1 MKELLVTGG
10 AGYIGSNVVTAL
22 IAAGHHVVIVDN
34 LSTGY
39 RELLHPE
46 AVFYEGSLQDRTF
59 LDAVFAAHDF
69 EAVFHLAAFSVV
81 VESQSQPEKY
91 SANNVEAGRVLLD
104 AMLAH
109 GCTKLI
115 FSSSASVYGEP
126 QFLPITEE
134 HPRQPVSVYGKT
146 KAAFEDL
153 LSEYEARGLRFLSFR
168 YFNAAGASS
177 DARYGE
183 LHEPETHLIR
193 SVFKKLSKN
202 EAVEVYGTDYD
213 TPDGTCL
220 RDYLHVTDI
229 AEAHRLGLSYLARLD
244 AKSAFVN
251 LGTETAHSVLDVVK
265 HCARV
270 MGTAARIREC
280 EPRSGDVPTLLASCG
295 KARELLGWKAT
306 KSLDDMIESAWAFEK
321 QRLAL

>member
-10 AGYIGSNVVTAL
+10 AGYIGSNLVAML
-22 IAAGHHVVIVDN
+22 IEAGHRVVIVDN
-34 LSTGY
+34 LSTGH

-59 LDAVFAAHDF
+59 LDSVFAEHSF

-81 VESQSQPEKY
+81 VESQSEPEKY
-91 SANNVEAGRVLLD
+91 IANNVEAGRVLLD

-109 GCTKLI
+109 GCTRLI
-115 FSSSASVYGEP
+115 FSSSASVYGVP
-126 QFLPITEE
+126 QVLPLTEE
-134 HPRQPVSVYGKT
+134 HPRNPVSVYGKT
-146 KAAFEDL
+146 KAAFEDV
-153 LSEYEARGLRFLSFR
+153 LSEYDAKGLRFLSFR

-177 DARYGE
+177 DARFGE

-193 SVFKKLSKN
+193 SVFKKLEKN

-229 AEAHRLGLSYLARLD
+229 AEAHRLGLEHLAGG
-244 AKSAFVN
+244 KPSAFVN
-251 LGTETAHSVLDVVK
+251 LGTETSHSVLDVVK
-265 HCARV
+265 RCARI
-270 MGTAARIREC
+270 METAARIVEC
-280 EPRSGDVPTLLASCG
+280 APRSGDVPELLASCG
-295 KARELLGWKAT
+295 KARELLGWRAT
-306 KSLDDMIESAWAFEK
+306 RSLDEMIESAWAFEK
-321 QRLAL
+321 RRLTL